1 MAPVGQSAPPAG
13 AYQSQSFDTTG
24 QVPPHGMKPRV
35 TATLWEDEGSLC
47 FQVEAN
53 GVCVARR
60 EDNHF
65 INGTKLLN
73 VAGMTRGRR
82 DGILKS
88 EKTRHVVKIGPMHLK
103 GVWIPFDR
111 ALEFANKEKI
121 TEHLYPLF
129 VHNIGAL
136 LYHPTNQ
143 ARQQSIGNGAM
154 AARRPES
161 QDYMRTPTGTQPP
174 ALTHHHSMGTPVS
187 TGMAQPPHTIAPH
200 PTSGRPGLDRAHT
213 FPTPPT
219 SASGMTMGAGQYDYG
234 NHANAVHPASSSP
247 GSTSHMQYPS
257 SQPYDSRQMYS
268 APANYSQYPSQH
280 YNSVQPSPGV
290 KSEMA
295 PPTRAGAEHE
305 HAHHKGADGYSGQ
318 QDADGEHEGDYTHQ
332 SASLG
337 ASNASY
343 SAFPN
348 AAPGPIHS
356 EPSHISPEMQNS
368 PQQTGSGRATPRT
381 AAPYSG
387 YSTPQRGSQLPSSNL
402 YNVMS
407 SDTRAGAPNGAEQ
420 YPQQGYAPQQYPA
433 MNGVPQ
439 NKKRGREAD
448 GDDAYG
454 NGLKRARTE
463 GGPQALQRLTDSIAT
478 YNPNLTYADQLVT
491 ANDAV
496 DRDLELLATHQSN
509 YARIQSLRA
518 QSTALDSS
526 LRSTIS
532 QLAQTRKDILAIPP
546 APSPSSIDQSNEL
559 NVDTLLRYAALIA
572 PTTVPPTL
580 RKPIPSIQLPRVKL
594 EGDGSVERVGGL
606 STPPPQPEGEQGNV
620 KEGIVGIERVGELE
634 RGWLAGNGDV
644 GFVPWVSDEAIRGG
658 ALAKLEGV
666 SEGNREGKGM
676 EVDQQEDGRVTDEAR
691 AEQEEQAGRRTRE
704 RARAEVRVFNPDDL

>member
-1 MAPVGQSAPPAG
+1 MNQPQAYMDVNQQHAPSTAPAPPIGQYTSYGQPQALQPAAQPYPPNTYSGYYPSTMAPMAPGHSSSSSMSGGMVTQALPLPTMAPVGQSAPPAG

-247 GSTSHMQYPS
+247 GSASHMQYPS

-295 PPTRAGAEHE
+295 PPTRAGAEHD

-318 QDADGEHEGDYTHQ
+318 QDAEGEHEGDYTHQ

-348 AAPGPIHS
+348 SAPGPIHS

-439 NKKRGREAD
+439 NNKRGREAD

-463 GGPQALQRLTDSIAT
+463 GGPVGARPIAQ
-478 YNPNLTYADQLVT
+478 P
-491 ANDAV
+491 
-496 DRDLELLATHQSN
+496 HS
-509 YARIQSLRA
+509 
-518 QSTALDSS
+518 
-526 LRSTIS
+526 
-532 QLAQTRKDILAIPP
+532 
-546 APSPSSIDQSNEL
+546 
-559 NVDTLLRYAALIA
+559 
-572 PTTVPPTL
+572 
-580 RKPIPSIQLPRVKL
+580 VK
-594 EGDGSVERVGGL
+594 S
-606 STPPPQPEGEQGNV
+606 
-620 KEGIVGIERVGELE
+620 
-634 RGWLAGNGDV
+634 
-644 GFVPWVSDEAIRGG
+644 
-658 ALAKLEGV
+658 
-666 SEGNREGKGM
+666 
-676 EVDQQEDGRVTDEAR
+676 GR
-691 AEQEEQAGRRTRE
+691 
-704 RARAEVRVFNPDDL
+704 